1 MPTDFDDMAARFT
14 HRIQANVG
22 WRENYFGAAYATR
35 IRSAIK
41 DLKDTIR
48 EAEAH
53 PEIGTV
59 E

>member
-1 MPTDFDDMAARFT
+1 METDFDKMAARFT
-14 HRIQANVG
+14 NRIRANVD
-22 WRENYFGAAYATR
+22 WKHNYFGAAYATR

-53 PEIGTV
+53 HEIGPV